1 MSTTPGDAPK
11 PRHLD
16 PAFYATKPTPSTI
29 FWRTF
34 IPWQVWRF
42 VEINLRMIRIIG
54 ISHRGHR

>member
-1 MSTTPGDAPK
+1 MTTPDPTPA

-16 PAFYATKPTPSTI
+16 PAFYATRPTRWTV

-34 IPWQVWRF
+34 IPWQMWRF